1 MKAPDLNTDTAFDLG
16 RYRQAADVA
25 YKYAKNKI
33 EQDKK
38 SSSEQEEDVFKTDD
52 KGESR

>member
-1 MKAPDLNTDTAFDLG
+1 MKETDTSSELN

-25 YKYAKNKI
+25 YRYAKNKL

-38 SSSEQEEDVFKTDD
+38 PSSNQEEDVFKTDD
-52 KGESR
+52 KKEAG